1 MQHAWHLPCLSLLLL
16 GSTRAGKGIVGCGP
30 NCPGSSVCKPAV
42 SCGLAGPV
50 QEVLGAL
57 HGHLG
62 SGQAP
67 EVTAALAVLL
77 SLAHTH
83 GQELLQHV
91 GFISNVLDC
100 LPSFTQAQTHQVHCG
115 STLVQ
120 LSCMAGQHPNI
131 HLLVAG

>member
-1 MQHAWHLPCLSLLLL
+1 MP
-16 GSTRAGKGIVGCGP
+16 
-30 NCPGSSVCKPAV
+30 VCTPAV

-77 SLAHTH
+77 SLARTH
-83 GQELLQHV
+83 SQELLQHV

-100 LPSFTQAQTHQVHCG
+100 LPSFTQAQTHQVRCE
-115 STLVQ
+115 STFVQ
-120 LSCMAGQHPNI
+120 LSCTARQHPD
-131 HLLVAG
+131 HPPFGCWLKPGMLPSAGLHSVSGHRAGFE